1 MHIVSL
7 MAHQDDEMQCLGT
20 LLKYHARG
28 DKVHFITVTDGAKG
42 FVQQPDIDPVEAA
55 GIRHAEML
63 DVAQNLE
70 AEYINLKEPDEFLYD
85 TPDVR
90 MKVIEAIRYTR
101 ADVIFTHYHED
112 YNLDHSTVSSLVRH
126 CAMQSCLPVLPTIS
140 APLHAHPAIFMVCP
154 HGTFIFPAT
163 HYVDVSS
170 FEDKK
175 IAVLKQHASQEV
187 AMQQA
192 VNAGFD
198 ALCRR
203 VDAFWGQ
210 QVGCT
215 YAEGFVPMRG
225 RGSMK
230 PYNVL
235 P

>member
-1 MHIVSL
+1 MHIVSI

-28 DKVHFITVTDGAKG
+28 DQIHFVTVTDGAKG
-42 FVQQPDIDPVEAA
+42 FVQKPDIDPAEAA
-55 GIRHAEML
+55 GIRHSEML
-63 DVAQNLE
+63 EVAQNLD
-70 AEYINLKEPDEFLYD
+70 AEYINLREPDEFLYD
-85 TPDVR
+85 TPGVR
-90 MKVIEAIRYTR
+90 MKVIEAIRYTQ

-126 CAMQSCLPVLPTIS
+126 CAMQSCLPVLPTAS
-140 APLHAHPAIFMVCP
+140 VPLRMHPAIFMVCP

-163 HYVDVSS
+163 YFVDVSS

-175 IAVLKQHASQEV
+175 VSVLKQHASQEV

-210 QVGCT
+210 QVGCN

-225 RGSMK
+225 RGSIK
-230 PYNVL
+230 PYPVL